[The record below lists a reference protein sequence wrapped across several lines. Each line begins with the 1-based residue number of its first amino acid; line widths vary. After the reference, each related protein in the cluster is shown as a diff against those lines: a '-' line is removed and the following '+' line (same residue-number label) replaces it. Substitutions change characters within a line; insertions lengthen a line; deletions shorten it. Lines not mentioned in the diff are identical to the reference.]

1 MTQKKYTTIHGID
14 EVMNRL
20 NKGLGVQGKLYIDKQ
35 TGTLSF
41 QPHKLAKYIDGYR
54 KAPDRLLIETAYGKV
69 LASSARYKFH
79 NSVKNSKGAVWAA
92 ETLLKDCTEAM
103 EKLKQLGKDAE
114 LIDKI

>member
-20 NKGLGVQGKLYIDKQ
+20 KKGLGVQGKLYIDKE

-54 KAPDRLLIETAYGKV
+54 KAPDRLLIETGYGK
-69 LASSARYKFH
+69 LYASAARYKFH

-92 ETLLKDCTEAM
+92 ETLLKDCAEAM
-103 EKLKQLGKDAE
+103 EKLKQLGVDAE
-114 LIDKI
+114 IVDRV

>member
-20 NKGLGVQGKLYIDKQ
+20 NKGLGVQGRLYIDKQ

-54 KAPDRLLIETAYGKV
+54 KAPDRLLIETGYGKV

-92 ETLLKDCTEAM
+92 EQLLKDCTEAM

-114 LIDKI
+114 IVDRV

>member
-114 LIDKI
+114 IVDKI

>member
-54 KAPDRLLIETAYGKV
+54 KAPDRLLIETGYGKV

-92 ETLLKDCTEAM
+92 EQLLKDCTEAM

>member
-41 QPHKLAKYIDGYR
+41 QPHRLAKYIDGYR

-69 LASSARYKFH
+69 LASSERYKFH

-92 ETLLKDCTEAM
+92 EQLLKDCTEAM

>member
-54 KAPDRLLIETAYGKV
+54 KALDRLLIETAYGKV

-79 NSVKNSKGAVWAA
+79 NSVKNSKGAVWAD

-103 EKLKQLGKDAE
+103 EKLKQLGVDAE
-114 LIDKI
+114 IVDRV

>member
-14 EVMNRL
+14 EIMTRL

-35 TGTLSF
+35 TGTLSY
-41 QPHKLAKYIDGYR
+41 QPHKLAKYIDGYC

-92 ETLLKDCTEAM
+92 EQLLKDCTEAM

>member
-20 NKGLGVQGKLYIDKQ
+20 NKGLGVQGNLYIDKE
-35 TGTLSF
+35 TGALSF
-41 QPHKLAKYIDGYR
+41 QPHKVARYIEGYR

-69 LASSARYKFH
+69 LASSERYKFH

-92 ETLLKDCTEAM
+92 EQLLKDCTEAM
-103 EKLKQLGKDAE
+103 EKLKQLGVDADI
-114 LIDKI
+114 IDRA

>member
-54 KAPDRLLIETAYGKV
+54 KAPDRLLIETGYGKV

-92 ETLLKDCTEAM
+92 EQLLKDCTEAM
-103 EKLKQLGKDAE
+103 EKLKQLGVDAE
-114 LIDKI
+114 IVDRA

>member
-69 LASSARYKFH
+69 LASSERYKFH

-92 ETLLKDCTEAM
+92 EQMLKDCTEAM

>member
-1 MTQKKYTTIHGID
+1 MTQKKYTTIHSID

-20 NKGLGVQGKLYIDKQ
+20 KKGLGVQGNLYIDKE

-41 QPHKLAKYIDGYR
+41 APHKLAKYIEGYR

-79 NSVKNSKGAVWAA
+79 SSVKNSKGAVWAA
-92 ETLLKDCTEAM
+92 EQLLKDCTEAM
-103 EKLKQLGKDAE
+103 EKLKQLGVDAD
-114 LIDKI
+114 IVDRA

>member
-1 MTQKKYTTIHGID
+1 MTQKKYTTIHGFD

-92 ETLLKDCTEAM
+92 EQLLKDCTEAM

-114 LIDKI
+114 IVDRA

>member
-20 NKGLGVQGKLYIDKQ
+20 KKGLGVQGKLYIDKQ

-54 KAPDRLLIETAYGKV
+54 KAPDRLLIETGYGKV

-79 NSVKNSKGAVWAA
+79 NSVKNSKGTVWAA
-92 ETLLKDCTEAM
+92 EQLLKDCTEAM
-103 EKLKQLGKDAE
+103 EKLKQLGVDAE
-114 LIDKI
+114 IVDRA

>member
-1 MTQKKYTTIHGID
+1 MTQKKYTTIHGFD

-20 NKGLGVQGKLYIDKQ
+20 NQGLGVQGKLYIDKQ

-92 ETLLKDCTEAM
+92 EQLLKDCTEAM

>member
-1 MTQKKYTTIHGID
+1 
-14 EVMNRL
+14 
-20 NKGLGVQGKLYIDKQ
+20 
-35 TGTLSF
+35 
-41 QPHKLAKYIDGYR
+41 
-54 KAPDRLLIETAYGKV
+54 V

>member
-14 EVMNRL
+14 EIMTRL

-92 ETLLKDCTEAM
+92 EQLLKDCTEAM
-103 EKLKQLGKDAE
+103 EKLKQLGVDADI
-114 LIDKI
+114 IDRA

>member
-54 KAPDRLLIETAYGKV
+54 KAPDRLLIETGYGKV

-103 EKLKQLGKDAE
+103 EKLKQLGVDAE
-114 LIDKI
+114 IVDRA